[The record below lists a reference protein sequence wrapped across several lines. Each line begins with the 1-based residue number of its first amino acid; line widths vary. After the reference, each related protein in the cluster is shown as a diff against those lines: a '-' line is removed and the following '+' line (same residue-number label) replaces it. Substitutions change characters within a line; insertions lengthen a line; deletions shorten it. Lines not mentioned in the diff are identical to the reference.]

1 MRWLLIGLGLFG
13 LVFVA
18 AMIFAPTGRTWQTG
32 EDAPPPPAWAK
43 ALGGVATA
51 FAPHVESFADG
62 TTAVSLAKDGQAQ
75 LSLAR
80 DPKRDNRLLT
90 LVLVSGGPV
99 RVSYRC
105 APAPKSDCTAGTETL
120 CLGAPL
126 HGACSEQEEPGDRG
140 SFSVRLG
147 GGSLHFVNDGNAT
160 AEVRI
165 DD

>member
-1 MRWLLIGLGLFG
+1 MRWLFIGLGLFG
-13 LVFVA
+13 LIFVA
-18 AMIFAPTGRTWQTG
+18 AMIFAPNGRSWKTG
-32 EDAPPPPAWAK
+32 EDAPPPPGWAK

-51 FAPHVESFADG
+51 FAPHLDSFADG
-62 TTAVSLAKDGQAQ
+62 STSVSLAKGETAQ
-75 LSLAR
+75 RALAR

-90 LVLVSGGPV
+90 LVLVQGGPV

-105 APAPKSDCTAGTETL
+105 APAPKSDCKARTEVL

-126 HGACSEQEEPGDRG
+126 HGDCSEQEKPSGRG

-147 GGSLHFVNDGNAT
+147 GGSLSVENDGNGPAQIT
-160 AEVRI
+160 I